1 MFQEQPNSLTT
12 LFIENKLLDEVDITT
27 IIDDFA

>member
-1 MFQEQPNSLTT
+1 MFQEKLNSLTT
-12 LFIENKLLDEVDITT
+12 LFIEKKLLDEVDINT

>member
-1 MFQEQPNSLTT
+1 MFQEQPNSLTN
-12 LFIENKLLDEVDITT
+12 LFIENKLLDEVDINT